1 MGTSKP
7 SPDPTRLAA
16 LCEQAISELQS
27 ERRAA
32 RNPAEKKQLS
42 TQIAAMRDMLGWAR
56 AQAEGGETGAAGG

>member
-7 SPDPTRLAA
+7 GTDPKRLAA
-16 LCEQAISELQS
+16 LCEQAIGELQS

-32 RNPAEKKQLS
+32 RSPGEKKHLG

-56 AQAEGGETGAAGG
+56 AQSGGKKTGAAGR